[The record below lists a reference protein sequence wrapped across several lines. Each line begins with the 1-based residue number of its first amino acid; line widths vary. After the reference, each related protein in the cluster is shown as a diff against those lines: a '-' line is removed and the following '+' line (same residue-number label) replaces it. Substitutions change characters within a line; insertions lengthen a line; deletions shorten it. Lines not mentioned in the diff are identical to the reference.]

1 MVSKVVLKKSGRLA
15 ELLEPVEEVVGQEQE
30 IEISL
35 VGMESCCGGGLQ
47 SIVFL
52 DLSRPSF
59 HRGPPFVEGPDLL
72 GS

>member
-35 VGMESCCGGGLQ
+35 VGMESCCGGG
-47 SIVFL
+47 
-52 DLSRPSF
+52 PSEHSF
-59 HRGPPFVEGPDLL
+59 P
-72 GS
+72 